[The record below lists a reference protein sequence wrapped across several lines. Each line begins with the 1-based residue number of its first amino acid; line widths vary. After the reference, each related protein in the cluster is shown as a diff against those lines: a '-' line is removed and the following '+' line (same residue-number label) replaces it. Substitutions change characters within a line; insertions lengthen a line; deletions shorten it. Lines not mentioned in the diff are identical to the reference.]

1 MIDTNCIGIST
12 KDTSRTN
19 RLGAVRGVY
28 PILSLLSHSCI
39 TNCRYIIMKKDP
51 HTAEIR
57 LVLLY
62 NNKILSS
69 RFRVLCN
76 YFIIPNC
83 ILLGQRYWSK
93 KERCLPFLICRRI
106 IKQRNDRR
114 NYELA
119 GISTAPARDVLM
131 QLNPVLWRRPLNAMI
146 VKKTTITDHSM
157 ILVSNINPQHILS
170 LFIYNHI
177 WILHYC
183 YGNLKI
189 FYRTF
194 LTSGRSLAAR
204 LLLMDM
210 QNVSIL
216 W

>member
-57 LVLLY
+57 LVY
-62 NNKILSS
+62 CITIKQFFYVYI
-69 RFRVLCN
+69 FRVLYN

-93 KERCLPFLICRRI
+93 KERYLPFLICRRI
-106 IKQRNDRR
+106 IKQRNGKR

-119 GISTAPARDVLM
+119 GISIAPAQDVLM
-131 QLNPVLWRRPLNAMI
+131 QLNLVLWRLPLNAMI
-146 VKKTTITDHSM
+146 VKKTTMTDHSM

-170 LFIYNHI
+170 
-177 WILHYC
+177 
-183 YGNLKI
+183 
-189 FYRTF
+189 F
-194 LTSGRSLAAR
+194 LNSYLNVA
-204 LLLMDM
+204 LLL
-210 QNVSIL
+210 L
-216 W
+216 

>member
-12 KDTSRTN
+12 KDTSRTT

-57 LVLLY
+57 LVLFITIKQFFLY
-62 NNKILSS
+62 VY
-69 RFRVLCN
+69 FRVLHHH
-76 YFIIPNC
+76 FVILNC

-93 KERCLPFLICRRI
+93 KERCLPFLICRPI
-106 IKQRNDRR
+106 IKQRSGRR

-119 GISTAPARDVLM
+119 GISTAPAQDVLM
-131 QLNPVLWRRPLNAMI
+131 QLNPDLWRLPLSAMI
-146 VKKTTITDHSM
+146 VKKTTMTDHSM

-170 LFIYNHI
+170 FLIKVHI
-177 WILHYC
+177 
-183 YGNLKI
+183 
-189 FYRTF
+189 
-194 LTSGRSLAAR
+194 
-204 LLLMDM
+204 
-210 QNVSIL
+210 
-216 W
+216 